1 MVDAKSVRVI
11 FRLYFGKIH
20 SFASDFISEESF
32 RPEEFFEDDFQ
43 AIRVSRAV
51 GGPRVFK
58 LESLVSMSYILPLH
72 SCLHKGNHD
81 LKLWRNV
88 VADGSADTR
97 TPGKLSNDDSEMARL
112 RKVCYVAIVLTI
124 CASHASID
132 FGEVCDF
139 DVCDLWMKLDD

>member
-1 MVDAKSVRVI
+1 MICSVFQREQSDCQI
-11 FRLYFGKIH
+11 F
-20 SFASDFISEESF
+20 
-32 RPEEFFEDDFQ
+32 
-43 AIRVSRAV
+43 
-51 GGPRVFK
+51 
-58 LESLVSMSYILPLH
+58 SMDYILPLH

-112 RKVCYVAIVLTI
+112 RKVCYVAIVLAI

-132 FGEVCDF
+132 FGEVKFVILMSVTCG
-139 DVCDLWMKLDD
+139 